1 MGSVHVTPKQQVAVM
16 VAIFS
21 ALGIGVSIGIIAFGG
36 GFSGG
41 GGNVFN
47 PPSDADIYMVGE
59 AVTDGMKLDYMLDA
73 KGPSTALVSSDVSI
87 SFEQQGDWWFTAF
100 AIYNNTST
108 QPVETEILLSGRLTK
123 EGSIEESARPFI
135 EPVESSILA
144 IRDMDYG
151 GRDKYLVTGAPWNT
165 IFYAAT
171 STVVRVTSQETIETP
186 AGTFDAFVLS
196 YKLKDST
203 SKIWIAKDLPFP
215 VKAEVYDEVDQPL
228 YSYELVGLAR

>member
-1 MGSVHVTPKQQVAVM
+1 MTPKQQVAVM
-16 VAIFS
+16 VAVFS
-21 ALGIGVSIGIIAFGG
+21 ALGIGVSVGIIAFGG

-47 PPSDADIYMVGE
+47 PPSNADIYTVGD
-59 AVTDGMKLDYMLDA
+59 AVADGMKLDYTLDA

-87 SFEQQGDWWFTAF
+87 SFDRQGDEWLTTFV
-100 AIYNNTST
+100 IRNNTAR
-108 QPVETEILLSGRLTK
+108 PVETEMLLSDRLTK
-123 EGSIEESARPFI
+123 EGQVEESARPFV

-151 GRDKYLVTGAPWNT
+151 GRDKYLVVGAPWNT
-165 IFYAAT
+165 IYYGST
-171 STVVRVTSQETIETP
+171 STVVRVTSQETVETP

-203 SKIWIAKDLPFP
+203 SKIWVVNDLPFP
-215 VKAEVYDEVDQPL
+215 VKAQVYDENDQPL